1 MIRAEGLTYS
11 FGSRRAVDDL
21 SLSVQRGCCFGLLG
35 PNGAGKTTTIRMLTG
50 TLVPDSGRVLMD
62 GALDP
67 SQKESKRLIGFAPQA
82 LALYD
87 ELSARENLA
96 FLGRF
101 YGFSGGALRKR
112 CDEVL
117 ELVGLRERAKDL
129 AGSFSGGMK
138 RRLNLACALV
148 HAPKILF
155 LDEPTVGVDPQSR
168 NRIFDNVKDLK
179 AQGMTILY
187 TTHYMEEAERLC
199 DRVAIMD
206 QGRILAE
213 GSVAELKNS
222 YGGTPILRI
231 QVQDQEEE
239 LFPIEDPMAEI
250 PRLLAKHPDLVSFEF
265 DRPNLEQ
272 VFLRLTGRKLR
283 DQ

>member
-1 MIRAEGLTYS
+1 MIRAEGLVFH
-11 FGSRRAVDDL
+11 FGSRAAVDGVEFTVKKG
-21 SLSVQRGCCFGLLG
+21 SCFGLLG

-50 TLVPDSGRVLMD
+50 TLVPDAGRVLVD
-62 GALDP
+62 GCLDP
-67 SQKESKRLIGFAPQA
+67 QDKETKGLLGFAPQA

-101 YGFSGGALRKR
+101 YGLSGAALRSR

-117 ELVGLRERAKDL
+117 ELVGLEDRATDP

-148 HAPKILF
+148 HEPKILF

-168 NRIFDNVKDLK
+168 NRIFDNVEALK
-179 AQGMTILY
+179 AKGLTILY

-213 GSVAELKNS
+213 GSVDELQKTH
-222 YGGTPILRI
+222 GGKAFLKLRSEGGKEEIL
-231 QVQDQEEE
+231 QVD
-239 LFPIEDPMAEI
+239 DPVHEI
-250 PRLLAKHPDLVSFEF
+250 PALLAKYSGLESFAF

-272 VFLRLTGRKLR
+272 VFLNLTGRKLR

>member
-1 MIRAEGLTYS
+1 MIRAEDLVYS
-11 FGSRRAVDDL
+11 FGSRRAVDGV
-21 SLSVQRGCCFGLLG
+21 SLSVPRGSCFGLLG

-50 TLVPDSGRVLMD
+50 TLSPASGQVRIDENMD
-62 GALDP
+62 P
-67 SQKESKRLIGFAPQA
+67 RQNKTKRLIGFAPQA

-96 FLGRF
+96 FLARF
-101 YGFSGGALRKR
+101 YGFSGSRLRQR
-112 CDEVL
+112 CDEML
-117 ELVGLRERAKDL
+117 ELAGLQDRARDP

-148 HAPKILF
+148 HDPKLLF

-168 NRIFDNVKDLK
+168 NHIFDNVEALK
-179 AQGMTILY
+179 AKGLTILY

-199 DRVAIMD
+199 DQVAIMD
-206 QGRILAE
+206 QGRVLGE
-213 GSVAELKNS
+213 GTVEELQKA
-222 YGGTPILRI
+222 YGGKPSLR
-231 QVQDQEEE
+231 VHPRGAVEEVI
-239 LFPIEDPMAEI
+239 PVDDPVAEI
-250 PRLLAKHPDLVSFEF
+250 PALLAKYPDLQSFEY

-272 VFLRLTGRKLR
+272 VFLNLTGRKLR